1 MTWAGS
7 IRGMI
12 AGACL
17 ASTFAAAPALHAQ
30 NMRVQGGNITLTI
43 STGIAGGQP
52 AAVTNTATSI
62 RFRRQ
67 AVVTKVT
74 VQTSCPVQRF
84 SLSVVATA
92 ATGGTAQPE
101 VTLVDGMAPTDLIT
115 NVPTSGGANKSATLQ
130 YTASAT
136 FAQGNSNEV
145 GSDIHTVTYTLVAQ

>member
-1 MTWAGS
+1 MTRPGS

-12 AGACL
+12 AATCL
-17 ASTFAAAPALHAQ
+17 TILFVEAPSLHAQ

-43 STGIAGGQP
+43 TTGVAGGQP
-52 AAVTNTATSI
+52 VAVTNTATSV
-62 RFRRQ
+62 RYRRQ
-67 AVVTKVT
+67 TVVTKVT

-84 SLSVVATA
+84 SLTVVATA
-92 ATGGTAQPE
+92 ATGGTAQPV

-115 NVPTSGGANKSATLQ
+115 NVPTSGGVNKSATLQ